1 MKVLKFPLLTITIS
15 FAIGIIAEYYLEWTF
30 SKLITL
36 LIFCF
41 GAFCFLFWKSKKVLL
56 QNISFGITTYLLAFS
71 LGMLSFYVH
80 SDANNANH
88 YTKNTIEETNSIRAI
103 VTSALKPNAKYNK
116 YFISLSHF
124 NDSVTSGKMLLYV
137 PKSIPQN

>member
-88 YTKNTIEETNSIRAI
+88 YTKNTIEERIYALHSQKRELANMILNDTTENSDLSIEDLYHLIENTN
-103 VTSALKPNAKYNK
+103 N
-116 YFISLSHF
+116 
-124 NDSVTSGKMLLYV
+124 
-137 PKSIPQN
+137 